1 MRLDFHTHTTASDGQ
16 YSPKELVIMAK
27 GIGLELLAVTDHDT
41 VEGLEEAI
49 KTAKDVG
56 LMFLPGIEIS
66 TYLNEEVHIL
76 GLGID
81 EKNTFLV
88 RACEEYGKER
98 MKRGER
104 IIEFL
109 KTKEIEL
116 ELQEVLE
123 HAGLGYVGRPH
134 FAWALQ
140 QHGYVTSTREAF
152 ERYLN
157 TKEFHDY
164 TDRKKP
170 TPQEA
175 IALIQEAG
183 GKAVLAH
190 PGLLKMGQE
199 RQLLLLRELK
209 EAGLDGVEA
218 YYSQYTNR
226 QIRFYMEAA
235 AKFGLG
241 ITAGSDFH
249 GEKVKKTV
257 KLGMDVPS
265 CQKKLFLFQS
275 L

>member
-16 YSPKELVIMAK
+16 YSPVELVSMAK

-41 VEGLEEAI
+41 VAGLKEA
-49 KTAKDVG
+49 KETAKKVG
-56 LMFLPGIEIS
+56 LLFLPGIEIS
-66 TYLNEEVHIL
+66 TYLNEEIHIL

-81 EKNTFLV
+81 EENPSLV
-88 RACEEYGKER
+88 RACEEYVEER

-104 IIEFL
+104 IVEFL
-109 KTKEIEL
+109 RTKGIDIDL
-116 ELQEVLE
+116 WEVME
-123 HAGLGYVGRPH
+123 HAGKGSMGRPH

-140 QHGYVTSTREAF
+140 KNGYVTSIREAF

-175 IALIQEAG
+175 IALIHEAG

-199 RQLLLLRELK
+199 RQLLLLK
-209 EAGLDGVEA
+209 EWKEEGLDGVEA

-226 QIRFYMEAA
+226 QIRFYIEAA
-235 AKFGLG
+235 EKYNLG

-265 CQKKLFLFQS
+265 CQKKLFLF
-275 L
+275 